1 VLEEIQAGLIVS
13 ALGSGAAVLWL
24 HRRRLRLLLSA
35 LRPCRRIRVSAAVL
49 LRVQDDG
56 GYVLFHS
63 PRRPGSYGPPG
74 GVAKYSTGARPDLER
89 LGFHEEPRSQPDMRH
104 DLRGFVPSRTLA
116 GFARWWSMGEGRE
129 SPAECLRRE
138 LHEELA
144 EVGHADHGVD
154 LTSVDFV
161 AIRTVLDGPYRVPGQ
176 AYRQLRLLEVCD
188 LDPTSSGAAELRRLL
203 LDFAEEPLD
212 EGIIRVSAFDIEYGR
227 RDRYYIQPQSAFL
240 FGERRLNADL
250 PMLR

>member
-1 VLEEIQAGLIVS
+1 MLEEILTGLTVS
-13 ALGSGAAVLWL
+13 VLGSGATVLWL
-24 HRRRLRLLLSA
+24 HRRRLRLLLPA
-35 LRPCRRIRVSAAVL
+35 LRPGRRMRVSAAVL

-74 GVAKYSTGARPDLER
+74 GVVKYSAVARPDLER

-104 DLRGFVPSRTLA
+104 DLRGFVPSRSVA
-116 GFARWWSMGEGRE
+116 GFARWWSKGEGRE
-129 SPAECLRRE
+129 SVTECLRRE
-138 LHEELA
+138 LGEELA

-161 AIRTVLDGPYRVPGQ
+161 VVRTVLDGPHRVPGQ
-176 AYRQLRLLEVCD
+176 SYRQLRLMEVCD
-188 LDPTSSGAAELRRLL
+188 LDPASSGAADLRRLL
-203 LDFAEEPLD
+203 LDFAEDPSD
-212 EGIIRVSAFDIEYGR
+212 EEIIQVSAFDIEYGR
-227 RDRYYIQPQSAFL
+227 RDRCYIQPQSAYL